1 MLEYFPMTLRREELE
16 GWVVFT
22 WVLWSLITHLL
33 THSYRQREGSKK
45 ERASYKP
52 EVKWGDRSQ
61 LTLWV
66 FIRSCVREESECC
79 HPTHSLILIEIYVC
93 LDLTHLT
100 GVCWAMSVT
109 RCDTVTHGAD
119 HTHDVGSVSA
129 NQRPVWRLLTNE
141 RPVKWPGVTTR
152 GWGML
157 GMLHWIST
165 KRRTRLTQ
173 SEASVSSIWPM
184 REQHL
189 LWRGCTGSL
198 VSHLSRQL

>member
-1 MLEYFPMTLRREELE
+1 M
-16 GWVVFT
+16 G
-22 WVLWSLITHLL
+22 SLITDNTSSDTFLP
-33 THSYRQREGSKK
+33 TEGGEQKREGGFQTWSQM
-45 ERASYKP
+45 RRQKP
-52 EVKWGDRSQ
+52 AHIVSVH
-61 LTLWV
+61 L
-66 FIRSCVREESECC
+66 FICSCVREESECC

-100 GVCWAMSVT
+100 EVCWAMSVT

-119 HTHDVGSVSA
+119 HTHDTGSVSA

-141 RPVKWPGVTTR
+141 RPVKWPRVTAR

-184 REQHL
+184 REEHL